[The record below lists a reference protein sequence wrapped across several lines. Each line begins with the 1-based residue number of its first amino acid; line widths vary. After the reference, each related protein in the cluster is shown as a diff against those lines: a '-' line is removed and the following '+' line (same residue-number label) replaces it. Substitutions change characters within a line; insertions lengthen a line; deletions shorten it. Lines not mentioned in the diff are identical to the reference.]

1 MGRFES
7 EVAYYESN
15 LTTMSVEVVKQGLL
29 DALKLGNRLAGHALK
44 GRFELTTEEIQEV
57 DQAMDDLGNLHRIVE
72 VRGNLDWSGRVLH
85 QAAAEL
91 GSLQA
96 IRWEVQR
103 FQSMRWPDHAEAW
116 LVDLSAKGVSV
127 ATRELSSM
135 YESLGR
141 FEDARAAL
149 YRSVAQGWAAADSP

>member
-7 EVAYYESN
+7 EVAYYESI
-15 LTTMSVEVVKQGLL
+15 LTTRSVEVVKQGLL
-29 DALKLGNRLAGHALK
+29 DALKLGNRLAGQALK
-44 GRFELTTEEIQEV
+44 GRFELTPEEIQEV
-57 DQAMDDLGNLHRIVE
+57 DQAMDDLVHLHRIVE

-103 FQSMRWPDHAEAW
+103 FQSMRWPDEAEAW
-116 LVDLSAKGVSV
+116 LLDLSAKGVSV

-141 FEDARAAL
+141 FEEARAAL
-149 YRSVAQGWAAADSP
+149 YRSVAQGWVAVDPP